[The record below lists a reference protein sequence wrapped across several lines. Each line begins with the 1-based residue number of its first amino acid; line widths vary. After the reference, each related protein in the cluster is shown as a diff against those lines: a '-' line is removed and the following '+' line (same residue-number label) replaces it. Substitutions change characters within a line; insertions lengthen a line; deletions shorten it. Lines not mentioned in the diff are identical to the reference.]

1 MIGQNARVIRVAV
14 RGSALVLISML
25 MSLAGVLAPAR
36 AADPAAEQIRSFDV
50 AMAVQPDTTI
60 AVTERISY
68 QFPEGEERRGIIRDL
83 VIADPLDDGRLWTYG
98 VTVRS
103 VTADGSPV
111 PFEATEDG
119 SLLRVRIGDPDVLV
133 SGVVDYVIEYG
144 VTGAMRTY
152 AADELAGDEPYGEG
166 DVELYWDLVGS
177 GWEVPIAAATATV
190 TGPQPALA
198 YGCYAGAPG
207 SETECPVAEDGDAL
221 RFGPVSLDIGSA
233 LTGVIA
239 YPGAAFTAVPVPSIA
254 EPEPTTPISTL
265 LAIAAPIALI
275 ALALPIAIVL
285 VSRRRLRGAELD
297 GAPVQFG
304 PPGDLRP
311 AQLQAGATGEVD
323 AAGALATLLDLVAR
337 GHITLAA
344 DDGGLLGQDR
354 ITVTWVS
361 ANPDDMSDW
370 EQALLASILGGA
382 EQGTLQGYNAA
393 FAEAVKATSGQ
404 LVKEATAAGRWSA
417 DGNADWKRWLFGG
430 MALGLLI
437 AFSGFL
443 FGDWTLV
450 GFVVGIALIVGC
462 FIASRLVPVNQTRS
476 SAQFLAEYR
485 GFEKLLDTDAAEARR
500 ELAQRMGLTTAAV
513 FATMLPYAVIYGL
526 DESWTH
532 AFPDIEPEQL
542 RQMGY
547 QVGSMSALNG
557 LVNSGRTSVDA
568 ASHEQGTGRSSGS
581 GFSGGSAGGGGGG
594 GGGGSW

>member
-1 MIGQNARVIRVAV
+1 MIGQNARVNRVAV
-14 RGSALVLISML
+14 RGGALVLISML
-25 MSLAGVLAPAR
+25 MALAGILAPAR
-36 AADPAAEQIRSFDV
+36 AADAPAEQIRSFDV

-60 AVTERISY
+60 AVTERIAY

-83 VIADPLDDGRLWTYG
+83 VIADPLDDGSLWTYG

-103 VTADGSPV
+103 VTADANPV

-119 SLLRVRIGDPDVLV
+119 TVLRVRIGDPDVLV
-133 SGVVDYVIEYG
+133 SGAVDYVIEYG

-177 GWEVPIAAATATV
+177 GWDVPIAAATATV

-198 YGCYAGAPG
+198 YGCYTGAPG
-207 SETECPVAEDGDAL
+207 SETECAVAEDGDAL
-221 RFGPVSLDIGSA
+221 RFGPVALDIGSA

-239 YPGAAFTAVPVPSIA
+239 YPGAAFTTVPVPSIS

-265 LAIAAPIALI
+265 LAIAAPIALL
-275 ALALPIAIVL
+275 ALALPIGAVL
-285 VSRRRLRGAELD
+285 VARRRLRGAELD

-304 PPGDLRP
+304 PPGGLRP

-337 GHITLAA
+337 GHITLEA
-344 DDGGLLGQDR
+344 DDGGLLGKDS
-354 ITVTWVS
+354 ITITWVS
-361 ANPDDMSDW
+361 TNPDDMADW
-370 EQALLASILGGA
+370 EQALVASILRGA
-382 EQGTLQGYNAA
+382 DEGTLQFTEAVRSTSTQLV
-393 FAEAVKATSGQ
+393 AEATK
-404 LVKEATAAGRWSA
+404 AGRWSA
-417 DGNADWKRWLFGG
+417 NRNPRWKRWLGAG
-430 MALGLLI
+430 MVLGLVLAFAGIFVGGWSLI
-437 AFSGFL
+437 AL
-443 FGDWTLV
+443 
-450 GFVVGIALIVGC
+450 VVGIALIVGC
-462 FIASRLVPVNQTRS
+462 IIAIRLIPVRQTPQ

-500 ELAQRMGLTTAAV
+500 ELAQRMGLTTMAV

-526 DESWTH
+526 DQAWTQ
-532 AFPDIEPEQL
+532 AFPDLEPEEL
-542 RQMGY
+542 RRRGYRVASMG
-547 QVGSMSALNG
+547 ALG
-557 LVNSGRTSVDA
+557 GMLSSGRTSVNA
-568 ASHEQGTGRSSGS
+568 ASHEQGTGRSGRS